1 VVPAGL
7 QTPLRL
13 TYLDC
18 AASAAHAQSKQLM
31 RSGVMRRVE
40 SRRAGKRAKEALAKH
55 TLAIEIPPQPADDLP
70 SEIAQS
76 VLT

>member
-1 VVPAGL
+1 
-7 QTPLRL
+7 
-13 TYLDC
+13 
-18 AASAAHAQSKQLM
+18 
-31 RSGVMRRVE
+31 MRRVE